1 MIERVVL
8 DANAAVGWVLNEDP
22 KASDIINRATPET
35 QFVVPP
41 IWYLEV
47 ANVLLKRERQK

>member
-1 MIERVVL
+1 M